1 MTRASTLT
9 TRYTNVAIALHWT
22 IAFLIIGNLVLGL
35 QLESFKG
42 TDRFAMYQL
51 HKSLG
56 ISVLL
61 LTVVRIAWR
70 LSHKPPPY
78 EATLKPWERRAATA
92 THSLFYIL
100 LIAMPL
106 TGWIMVSA
114 SKWNIPTMVFGV
126 VRWPHIAPIHAA
138 DTATRAQIDA
148 VSNQTHELIGYTMI
162 ALVALHVLG
171 AIKHVVVD
179 GDGTFARMIPGRTKF
194 EDRSPAE

>member
-1 MTRASTLT
+1 MTRPSTLT

-35 QLESFKG
+35 QLDSFKG
-42 TDRFAMYQL
+42 IDRFAMYQL
-51 HKSLG
+51 HKSFG

-70 LSHKPPPY
+70 LTHRPPPY
-78 EATLKPWERRAATA
+78 EATLKAWERRAATA
-92 THSLFYIL
+92 THSLFYIAM
-100 LIAMPL
+100 IAMPL

-126 VRWPHIAPIHAA
+126 VPWPHIAPIHTA

-148 VSNQTHELIGYTMI
+148 VSNQTHELIGYAMI
-162 ALVALHVLG
+162 ALIALHILG

-179 GDGTFARMIPGRTKF
+179 GDGTFARMIPTRFKA
-194 EDRSPAE
+194 DRRSPTA